1 MISTLTLENSSAI
14 DLDSGTCELD
24 GSSEMKRPVPSHL
37 SIIGEKKKLK
47 ITRQRQVEDQ
57 KISLLEDSSEKLASN
72 NTSLEINKTPH
83 AKISETPNS
92 PEQPPKKTFR
102 PKIMPDKYDGSTDW
116 NEYVAHFDT
125 CREINAWSQEE
136 AALYMAARFRGQ
148 ALRLLEEQRNMK

>member
-1 MISTLTLENSSAI
+1 MTLGNSSAI

-37 SIIGEKKKLK
+37 SIIREKKKLE

-72 NTSLEINKTPH
+72 NTSSEINKTPH

-92 PEQPPKKTFR
+92 PEQPPKKKTETSTIR
-102 PKIMPDKYDGSTDW
+102 PNIMPDKYDGSTDW

-125 CREINAWSQEE
+125 CREINA
-136 AALYMAARFRGQ
+136 
-148 ALRLLEEQRNMK
+148 